1 MSCKGLTG
9 KALINC
15 KAKANSA
22 TAKAKNTEE
31 KLTTDKKESDAKAK
45 AANDARAK
53 RLKDSKVD
61 LSTFKKDD
69 VVKWSK
75 KGKSGGKV
83 TSAKQT
89 AYGGSILGKGTRIQ
103 RKKNKKSLR

>member
-53 RLKDSKVD
+53 RLKDSK
-61 LSTFKKDD
+61 
-69 VVKWSK
+69 WSK
-75 KGKSGGKV
+75 KGKGGGKV